1 MTRSDYIAALT
12 EIRKRTIDME
22 KAFDTSV
29 LTDATGMESDRWEK
43 TGKKFVDLVD
53 RLFED
58 IAISEK
64 VRADRAAVGEQIG
77 LFDQDEKEGEENKEG
92 EEE

>member
-12 EIRKRTIDME
+12 EIRKRTIDTA
-22 KAFDTSV
+22 KAFNESV

-43 TGKKFVDLVD
+43 TGRKFADLVD

-77 LFDQDEKEGEENKEG
+77 LFDEDEKGGDEE
-92 EEE
+92 